1 MRRRA
6 GALGPDRAAEVG
18 PSRKVERREPD
29 TPIALGWRGWWDAL
43 RRTAQ
48 EFRDDELAARSAAL
62 TYYSVMSL
70 FPALLVAIAILGLA
84 GESVTDAVLDDAER
98 ALPGSAH
105 DVAAGAVEELQRS
118 SGGLGSLFAVVGLVW
133 AVWSASG
140 YVRAFIQAANA
151 VYEVPEGRPLWKVT
165 PVRLALTL
173 GLMLLGCVGALVV
186 VVTGGI
192 ARRTG
197 DALGLGD
204 TSLTAWAFAKWPLLF
219 VLFGGMLALLYWCA
233 PNARPGGWRWVT
245 PGSLVALALWMGA
258 SALFAAY
265 VANFSHYNQTY
276 GAIGGVMVFLVWLRL
291 SNLAILLGLEFDA
304 ELARG
309 RAMAGGLPEEAEPY
323 VHPRDT
329 RKWHPEDY
337 GELAK

>member
-1 MRRRA
+1 M
-6 GALGPDRAAEVG
+6 
-18 PSRKVERREPD
+18 
-29 TPIALGWRGWWDAL
+29 GWRGWWDAL
-43 RRTAQ
+43 RRTAH
-48 EFRDDELAARSAAL
+48 EFREDELAARSAAL

-70 FPALLVAIAILGLA
+70 FPALLLAIAVLGLA
-84 GESVTDAVLDDAER
+84 GESVTDAVLDDAQQ

-105 DVAAGAVEELQRS
+105 DVAANAIEELQRT
-118 SGGLGSLFAVVGLVW
+118 SGGVGSVLAVVGLAW

-165 PVRLALTL
+165 PVRIALTL
-173 GLMLLGCVGALVV
+173 GLMLLGCAGALVV

-204 TSLTAWAFAKWPLLF
+204 AALTAWAFAKWPTLF
-219 VLFGGMLALLYWCA
+219 VLFGVMLALLYWCA
-233 PNARPGGWRWVT
+233 PNVRSEGWRWVT
-245 PGSLVALALWMGA
+245 PGSLVALVLWMGA
-258 SALFAAY
+258 SALFAVY

-309 RAMAGGLPEEAEPY
+309 RAIAGGLPEEEEPY

-337 GELAK
+337 RQFAE